1 MPTIDRLAANLDSFM
16 SPTIENVV
24 ERPDGPLA
32 APQDQDRGQ
41 HTAVPVVFVM
51 LQIDPGCGAIVFSNH
66 MARRRIAIA
75 SAMIKRQ
82 PVPVPLLKARQ
93 PWPAEVFCQH
103 CLVKGG
109 HIERYCGIRLG
120 LHLI

>member
-1 MPTIDRLAANLDSFM
+1 MATNVDSFT
-16 SPTIENVV
+16 PQTFENVL

-51 LQIDPGCGAIVFSNH
+51 LQIDPGCGAIVFANR
-66 MARRRIAIA
+66 MPRRRIAIA

-82 PVPVPLLKARQ
+82 PMPVLLLKARQ

-103 CLVKGG
+103 SLVEGG
-109 HIERYCGIRLG
+109 HIERYRGIRLG